1 MYHLYTVDIVCTG
14 LPLTDLNTLEF
25 ADAEKDWEAK
35 QKHVFGMWVELGS
48 CQHDKCSRIHIAKLI
63 FHDDM

>member
-25 ADAEKDWEAK
+25 ADAQKDWEAK
-35 QKHVFGMWVELGS
+35 QKHVRDVGWTG
-48 CQHDKCSRIHIAKLI
+48 K
-63 FHDDM
+63 

>member
-25 ADAEKDWEAK
+25 E
-35 QKHVFGMWVELGS
+35 HP
-48 CQHDKCSRIHIAKLI
+48 DKAGYFRLAIMGVSEN
-63 FHDDM
+63 